1 MITWSDESGELWGI
15 VVAGGS
21 GARFGQRKQLLEL
34 AGERVMDRALDAL
47 RPFVSALVAVLPPDA
62 VAAEPP
68 TEGVLVVAGGGSR
81 SASVRAGLAALPGS
95 ATHVLIHDAARP
107 LADPAL
113 IQRVVDALAGAEA
126 VVPVVPVTDTL
137 RRLTGGSANR
147 DEFVAVQTP
156 QGFELTALRAAHAK
170 GGEASDDAT
179 LIDALGGQVVHV
191 EGDRSNIKI
200 TSPPDLVVAEALLSM
215 RSTRPNVRS
224 AL

>member
-34 AGERVMDRALDAL
+34 VGERVLDRAIAAL
-47 RPFVSALVAVLPPDA
+47 RPFVSATVAVLPADA
-62 VAAEPP
+62 AAAEPA
-68 TEGVLVVAGGGSR
+68 TDGVIVVAGGASR

-107 LADPAL
+107 LADRAL
-113 IQRVVDALAGAEA
+113 VQRVVDALSDSEA

-137 RRLTGGSANR
+137 RLRIGGPADR
-147 DEFVAVQTP
+147 DAFVAVQTP
-156 QGFELTALRAAHAK
+156 QGFALSALRKAHAD

-179 LIDALGGQVVHV
+179 LIDDFGGRVVHV
-191 EGDRSNIKI
+191 EGDPSNIKI
-200 TSPPDLVVAEALLSM
+200 TSPHDLVVAEALITM
-215 RSTRPNVRS
+215 RSIQSSERS
-224 AL
+224 IR

>member
-34 AGERVMDRALDAL
+34 AGERVIDRALDAL

-62 VAAEPP
+62 VAEEPP
-68 TEGVLVVAGGGSR
+68 TEGVLLVAGGGSR

-107 LADPAL
+107 LADHAL

-156 QGFELTALRAAHAK
+156 QGFELTALRAAHAD
-170 GGEASDDAT
+170 GSEASDDAT
-179 LIDALGGQVVHV
+179 LIDALGGHVVHV
-191 EGDRSNIKI
+191 EGDSSNIKI
-200 TSPPDLVVAEALLSM
+200 TSPHDLVVAEALLSM
-215 RSTRPNVRS
+215 RSTRPSVGSRP
-224 AL
+224 